1 MLTLLA
7 LAVVGFV
14 VLAVLGL
21 AASLAAML
29 WWVVLL
35 PFRLLG
41 FVFKLLAGVLALPF
55 LALFAVIGALI
66 FASGLV
72 IFFVPLLPFALLA
85 AGIWWLMKPRS
96 HVAGSRAN

>member
-7 LAVVGFV
+7 LAITAFV

-21 AASLAAML
+21 SASLAAMI

-41 FVFKLLAGVLALPF
+41 FAFKLLAGVLALPF
-55 LALFAVIGALI
+55 LVLFAVLGALV

-72 IFFVPLLPFALLA
+72 IFFVPFLPFALLVL
-85 AGIWWLMKPRS
+85 GLWWLMKPRGM
-96 HVAGSRAN
+96 AGHRAH